1 MSEIVDTKASTHV
14 VMTSEAANAV
24 HSIHTIIWFGLLGAF
39 DIEDVE
45 FKIGEISATN
55 LHISI
60 KKICISDI
68 DYNVYNVFT
77 VTYNDVIFEI
87 ICVTNNRKYFLFRTQ
102 EDFDNWVKTHM
113 PSDNLENADPENV

>member
-1 MSEIVDTKASTHV
+1 MSEIVDTKSSTHV
-14 VMTSEAANAV
+14 EMTSEAANAV
-24 HSIHTIIWFGLLGAF
+24 YCIHNIIWLLLLGPF
-39 DIEDVE
+39 DIDDVE
-45 FKIGEISATN
+45 DKIGEISATN

-113 PSDNLENADPENV
+113 PSDNLENASSESE